1 MSRLRNRVY
10 YSVKPFIPQSLRTA
24 LRRRLAL
31 RLRSGLADVW
41 PIMPGSERPPENWPG
56 WPEGKKFAVVLT
68 HDVEGQA
75 GLDKCRDLMR
85 LELELG
91 FRSSFNFIPEGGY
104 AVPADL
110 REELVRNGFEVG
122 VHDLKHDG
130 RLYRSRRGFKQRAA
144 RINRYLSEWGAAG
157 FRSAFMLNEL
167 DWLHE
172 LDIRYDASTFDTDP
186 FEPQPEG
193 RHTIFPFWVPAPRA
207 QKSDLSSDFRHSSF
221 DIRHS
226 AGRAGG
232 YVELPYTVPQ
242 DSTLFLLLREETSRI
257 WLRKL
262 DWIAEHGGMA
272 LVIIHPDYID
282 FSSKNGSTNSY
293 PAARVREFLSY
304 ISVKFAGEFWNPSC
318 RELSAWYT
326 GVHHR
331 LLQRPLQTEGLR
343 HDHAAPAVTPALAG
357 KRAAVLLYSYY
368 PADPRPRRAAEA
380 LVEAGM
386 EVDLVCLREKAIEK
400 KRDLI
405 DSVRII
411 RLPLRKRRDSKRTYI
426 LQYASFLAAC
436 FGLLTFRS
444 LKNRYDL
451 VHVHNMPD
459 VLVFGALIP
468 KLLGARVILDL
479 HDPMPE
485 LMMSIY
491 NLTAEKRVVRWLKRL
506 EKLSIS
512 FADLVLTPNKAF
524 RDLFISR
531 GCPPEKIEIIMNS
544 PDSRIFHSSRYS
556 SPPPTVA
563 NGEKPFKIMYHGL
576 IAARH
581 GLDIALETMAKLQST
596 IPALEFHIFGS
607 HTPYMSE
614 IEADVRRLGLCN
626 NVHYHGYRPQ
636 SEIAKSICSVDLGI
650 IPNRRNQFTEINMP
664 TRIFEYLAMGRP
676 VVVPNTRG
684 IRDYFGPQSAL
695 FFEPDDPQSLADVI
709 LQVYRNPQRV
719 EAILA
724 QGQTVYQAHRWETDK
739 GHFLNR
745 IGVLLLNKRGR
756 AHS

>member
-1 MSRLRNRVY
+1 MV
-10 YSVKPFIPQSLRTA
+10 A
-24 LRRRLAL
+24 
-31 RLRSGLADVW
+31 
-41 PIMPGSERPPENWPG
+41 
-56 WPEGKKFAVVLT
+56 
-68 HDVEGQA
+68 
-75 GLDKCRDLMR
+75 
-85 LELELG
+85 
-91 FRSSFNFIPEGGY
+91 
-104 AVPADL
+104 
-110 REELVRNGFEVG
+110 
-122 VHDLKHDG
+122 
-130 RLYRSRRGFKQRAA
+130 
-144 RINRYLSEWGAAG
+144 
-157 FRSAFMLNEL
+157 
-167 DWLHE
+167 
-172 LDIRYDASTFDTDP
+172 
-186 FEPQPEG
+186 
-193 RHTIFPFWVPAPRA
+193 
-207 QKSDLSSDFRHSSF
+207 
-221 DIRHS
+221 
-226 AGRAGG
+226 
-232 YVELPYTVPQ
+232 
-242 DSTLFLLLREETSRI
+242 RI

-262 DWIAEHGGMA
+262 DWIAKHGGMA

-282 FSSKNGSTNSY
+282 FSSKNGSKNSY
-293 PAARVREFLSY
+293 PAARVQEFLSY
-304 ISVKFAGEFWNPSC
+304 VSAKFAGAFWNPSC

-326 GVHHR
+326 GVHRR
-331 LLQRPLQTEGLR
+331 LIQRPLQTEGLR

-531 GCPPEKIEIIMNS
+531 GCPPEKI
-544 PDSRIFHSSRYS
+544 
-556 SPPPTVA
+556 
-563 NGEKPFKIMYHGL
+563 
-576 IAARH
+576 
-581 GLDIALETMAKLQST
+581 
-596 IPALEFHIFGS
+596 
-607 HTPYMSE
+607 
-614 IEADVRRLGLCN
+614 
-626 NVHYHGYRPQ
+626 
-636 SEIAKSICSVDLGI
+636 
-650 IPNRRNQFTEINMP
+650 
-664 TRIFEYLAMGRP
+664 
-676 VVVPNTRG
+676 
-684 IRDYFGPQSAL
+684 
-695 FFEPDDPQSLADVI
+695 
-709 LQVYRNPQRV
+709 
-719 EAILA
+719 
-724 QGQTVYQAHRWETDK
+724 
-739 GHFLNR
+739 
-745 IGVLLLNKRGR
+745 
-756 AHS
+756 